1 MKYRNLK
8 ISFSIEDVSFN
19 VLSIG
24 LETFIHPI
32 PKHSHSKNSF
42 ELHYIAEGYG
52 TLIADG
58 KTYAITPG
66 TFFMTGPGVAHEQI
80 SSSSHPMSE
89 YGIYLQVHMPQ
100 TGAKGLMMSSFLHH
114 SFWIGP
120 AEESIHTLMK
130 QIFVELETLNYG
142 YELMLPALLQQL
154 ILLIT
159 RHYKTPLALHK
170 PPSLSASLHPDD
182 LTYLTIEEAF
192 LYDYKNLTL
201 DTLAKQVNLGKR
213 QTERLLQKHYNKT
226 FSQKKTEARMSA
238 ACLLLQKTNLSIATI
253 AEELGY
259 SSSEHFTHAYKKYYG
274 TTPTAF
280 RKTSLSPSPQI

>member
-8 ISFSIEDVSFN
+8 ITFSIEDVLFN

-24 LETFIHPI
+24 LETFISPI

-42 ELHYIAEGYG
+42 ELHYIADGYG
-52 TLIADG
+52 ILIADG
-58 KTYAITPG
+58 KTYNITPG
-66 TFFMTGPGVAHEQI
+66 IFFMTGPGIAHEQI
-80 SSSSHPMSE
+80 SSSNHPMTE
-89 YGIYLQVHMPQ
+89 YGVYLQVHIPL
-100 TGAKGLMMSSFLHH
+100 TGSTGVMMSSFLEHT
-114 SFWIGP
+114 FWIGP
-120 AEESIHTLMK
+120 AEKSIHNLME
-130 QIFVELETLNYG
+130 QIFLELKQLTYG
-142 YELMLPALLQQL
+142 YELMLPALLEQL

-159 RHYKTPLALHK
+159 RHYKAQQPTNSQLPLA
-170 PPSLSASLHPDD
+170 SINPDD

-192 LYDYKNLTL
+192 LYDYKTLTL
-201 DTLAKQVNLGKR
+201 DGLAKQVNLGKR

>member
-8 ISFSIEDVSFN
+8 ITFSIEDVLFN

-24 LETFIHPI
+24 LETFVSPI

-58 KTYAITPG
+58 KTYNITPG
-66 TFFMTGPGVAHEQI
+66 TFFMTGPGIAHEQI
-80 SSSSHPMSE
+80 SSSSHPMTE
-89 YGIYLQVHMPQ
+89 YGVYLQVHTPLTGSTGVMMP
-100 TGAKGLMMSSFLHH
+100 SFLAHT
-114 SFWIGP
+114 FWIGP
-120 AEESIHTLMK
+120 AEKSIHTLME
-130 QIFVELETLNYG
+130 QIFLELKLLTYG
-142 YELMLPALLQQL
+142 YELMLPALLEQL
-154 ILLIT
+154 ILLVT
-159 RHYKTPLALHK
+159 RHYKAQQPTNSPLPLA
-170 PPSLSASLHPDD
+170 SIHPDD

-192 LYDYKNLTL
+192 LYDYKTLTL
-201 DTLAKQVNLGKR
+201 DGLAKQVNLGKR

-238 ACLLLQKTNLSIATI
+238 ACLLLQETNKPIATI

-259 SSSEHFTHAYKKYYG
+259 SSSEHFTYAYKKYYG

-280 RKTSLSPSPQI
+280 RKQALSPYPET